1 MQEAELGRF
10 GISHQRCSFKKVILK
25 NVSKFSG
32 KHLCQSLFS
41 EKFWEVFKNTFFT
54 EHLRTT
60 TSNTWHF
67 RFHLLSLHNQ
77 FLAGE
82 NTIEKILEK
91 EKTSYKH
98 LEVWNIDFWISAD
111 KDKVL
116 FEFFKVFEK
125 CKKVMIEGDERILEK

>member
-1 MQEAELGRF
+1 M
-10 GISHQRCSFKKVILK
+10 
-25 NVSKFSG
+25 
-32 KHLCQSLFS
+32 CQSLFS
-41 EKFWEVFKNTFFT
+41 EKFWEIFKNTFFT

-67 RFHLLSLHNQ
+67 RFDLLSLHNQ

-82 NTIEKILEK
+82 NPIEKMLEK
-91 EKTSYKH
+91 EKKSYKH
-98 LEVWNIDFWISAD
+98 LKVWNIDLWISPD

-125 CKKVMIEGDERILEK
+125 CKKVMIEGDEWILEK